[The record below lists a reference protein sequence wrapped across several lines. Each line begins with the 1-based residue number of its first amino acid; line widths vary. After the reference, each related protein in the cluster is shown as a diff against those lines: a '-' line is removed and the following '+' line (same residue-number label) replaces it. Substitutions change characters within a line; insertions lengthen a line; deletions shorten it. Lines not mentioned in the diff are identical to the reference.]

1 MAQSKKR
8 STTYNDLYDH
18 LKEEILSWL
27 PVECVCRFRSVSK
40 QWNNLLSSH
49 NFITNVWRKKPAN
62 MNPWLVLH
70 PVNSDCLAY
79 CFFTRTWKTTSSI
92 SIENANNDGE
102 NEILGSAAGLFLL
115 RTAPLLFVCN
125 PLTRTLLELPSIKC
139 TTIDVAGIMAEEG
152 ESSDTYKVV
161 VVGISSLLNAH
172 LIEIYDSKDKAWRIA
187 MQVPKENAITMGR
200 GRIAMQ
206 VPEENAIRMGRGT
219 EMVFCGGS
227 MYCLMSIEDDW
238 NVLGFNIREGTS
250 FSTPLPEMANGE
262 KTCPY
267 LVACGSRLLLS
278 RGIVKEGEELLQEL
292 IIWEFEKVKVESSS
306 SSSSSGWKEI
316 ARMPPPLCEGVNRT
330 IFDAEYP
337 FMCCVGVGDC
347 ACFVSN
353 GDPLVIEVVVYN
365 VGEKTWSS
373 LPSCHLD
380 EETGPNV
387 WEGSVMVFEPR
398 PDMKVL

>member
-1 MAQSKKR
+1 MAQSKKLSR
-8 STTYNDLYDH
+8 TYNDLYDD

-49 NFITNVWRKKPAN
+49 NFIKKVWRKKPAN

-70 PVNSDCLAY
+70 PVNSSYCLAY

-92 SIENANNDGE
+92 SIENANNYGE

-125 PLTRTLLELPSIKC
+125 PLTRTFLELPSIKC
-139 TTIDVAGIMAEEG
+139 TTVDVAGIMAEEG

-161 VVGISSLLNAH
+161 VVGISNLLNAH
-172 LIEIYDSKDKAWRIA
+172 LIEIYDSKDRAW
-187 MQVPKENAITMGR
+187 
-200 GRIAMQ
+200 RIAMQ
-206 VPEENAIRMGRGT
+206 VPEENPIMMGRGT

-227 MYCLMSIEDDW
+227 MYCLMRIQDEDDW
-238 NVLGFNIREGTS
+238 NILAFNIREGTS
-250 FSTPLPEMANGE
+250 FSTPLPDVANGE
-262 KTCPY
+262 KTLPY

-278 RGIVKEGEELLQEL
+278 RGIVREGEELLQEL

-306 SSSSSGWKEI
+306 SSSSGWKEI
-316 ARMPPPLCEGVNRT
+316 ARMPQPLCEGVNMT
-330 IFDAEYP
+330 LFDVENP

-347 ACFVSN
+347 ACFVGN
-353 GDPLVIEVVVYN
+353 GNTLVLEVVVYN

-380 EETGPNV
+380 VETGPNV
-387 WEGSVMVFEPR
+387 WGGSVMAFEPR